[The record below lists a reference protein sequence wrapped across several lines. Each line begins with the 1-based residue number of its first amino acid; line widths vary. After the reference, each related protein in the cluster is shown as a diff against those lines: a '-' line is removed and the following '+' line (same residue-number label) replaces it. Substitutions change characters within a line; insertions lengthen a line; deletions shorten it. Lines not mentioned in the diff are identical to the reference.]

1 MVASSLSKPVRDYL
15 GSCEHLLAS
24 VPRHSSHRLIRRFT
38 MRGMIAVCGAL
49 ITVAVVAATVMAIIL
64 APNILSGLV
73 GKEVKTTCHSVAESF
88 AGG

>member
-1 MVASSLSKPVRDYL
+1 
-15 GSCEHLLAS
+15 
-24 VPRHSSHRLIRRFT
+24 